1 MEVSKTDAKRMI
13 RTMDAA
19 SAFIRQHSIKA
30 SDRNV
35 ARLLKLFSNKLK
47 RKSNEIPNTLRKRD

>member
-1 MEVSKTDAKRMI
+1 MEISKTDAKRMI

-47 RKSNEIPNTLRKRD
+47 RKSNEIPNT

>member
-13 RTMDAA
+13 RAMDLA
-19 SAFIRQHSIKA
+19 SSIIRENSIKA

-47 RKSNEIPNTLRKRD
+47 RKIK

>member
-1 MEVSKTDAKRMI
+1 MEVSKTDVKRMI

-19 SAFIRQHSIKA
+19 STFIRQHSTKA

-47 RKSNEIPNTLRKRD
+47 RKSNEIPNTLLK